1 MKNDLNKIIDSVVDV
16 VIQSTENVNISTSE
30 RIVSAATGS
39 FMVWRGMKDT
49 FSKPSNAVWELVLG
63 SALLYRGITGYCSV
77 KNRLDNLQDGQDK
90 SETYIIEAM

>member
-1 MKNDLNKIIDSVVDV
+1 MKNNLNKMIDSVVDV

-30 RIVSAATGS
+30 RVISAATGS
-39 FMVWRGMKDT
+39 FMVWKGVKDT

-77 KNRLDNLQDGQDK
+77 KNRLDSLQDK
-90 SETYIIEAM
+90 EESETYIIEAM